1 MSRKRL
7 SKKQLKRD
15 RFVERTFDWAHWAE
29 THRREMI
36 GGAIAVAVLVAGFF
50 AYRGVS
56 RGAEEEA
63 ARDYLMA
70 RQGYFA
76 GNYQLAVS
84 DLQGFLDRHGDTP
97 YADDALLFLGESQ
110 LQAGQPAEA
119 VATLEE
125 LLDDHGDSTMA
136 DNARRLLAVAYGQAG
151 QVDRAVETYR
161 EAIER
166 ASFDAQ
172 KIQLHAALARMLE
185 AHSRTEEAVAE
196 YQAIVEL
203 DPEGASAEEARREIA
218 ELTVQP
224 LTSDDAA
231 ASPAPAG
238 GAETPSDAAVAGNAG
253 QADVAEGESAA
264 P

>member
-36 GGAIAVAVLVAGFF
+36 GGAVALLVLLAGFF
-50 AYRGVS
+50 VYRGVS

-84 DLQGFLDRHGDTP
+84 DLQGFLAQHGGTA
-97 YADDALLFLGESQ
+97 YEDDAMLFLAESQ
-110 LQAGQPAEA
+110 LQAGQAAEA
-119 VATLEE
+119 VATLEQ
-125 LLDDHGDSTMA
+125 LLDEHANSQLA
-136 DNARRLLAVAYGQAG
+136 DNARRLLAAAYAQAG
-151 QVDRAVETYR
+151 QFEEAIAAYR
-161 EAIER
+161 EAIETTPY
-166 ASFDAQ
+166 DPL
-172 KIQLHAALARMLE
+172 KIQIHESLAQLF
-185 AHSRTEEAVAE
+185 ASQSRNDEAVAE
-196 YQAIVEL
+196 YQAILEL
-203 DPEGASAEEARREIA
+203 EPEGPAADEARREIA

-224 LTSDDAA
+224 LTS
-231 ASPAPAG
+231 APA
-238 GAETPSDAAVAGNAG
+238 
-253 QADVAEGESAA
+253 ESAA

>member
-36 GGAIAVAVLVAGFF
+36 GSAIALVVLLAGFF
-50 AYRGVS
+50 VYRGVS
-56 RGAEEEA
+56 RSAEEEA

-84 DLQGFLDRHGDTP
+84 DLQGFLDRHAGTP

-119 VATLEE
+119 VTTLEK
-125 LLDDHGDSTMA
+125 LLDEHGSSPLA
-136 DNARRLLAVAYGQAG
+136 DNARRLLAVAYAQAG

-161 EAIER
+161 EAIES
-166 ASFDAQ
+166 APFDAL
-172 KIQLHAALARMLE
+172 KIQTHESLARLYE
-185 AHSRTEEAVAE
+185 AQSRREEAVAE
-196 YQAIVEL
+196 YQAIIDLE
-203 DPEGASAEEARREIA
+203 PEGSAADEARREIA

-224 LTSDDAA
+224 LTTGSSES
-231 ASPAPAG
+231 ASP
-238 GAETPSDAAVAGNAG
+238 
-253 QADVAEGESAA
+253 
-264 P
+264 